1 MRCVYCSSGRASP
14 HVGLTRLQP
23 RPSMSLVLDDPPLSF
38 WAEMRLIAARALQ
51 VWWLVPQRHKF
62 ALVGSALLMVVTSL
76 CCTLIPLQLGRL
88 LDQIKIGTESGLDA
102 ATLSGIAG

>member
-1 MRCVYCSSGRASP
+1 MFASCA
-14 HVGLTRLQP
+14 
-23 RPSMSLVLDDPPLSF
+23 D
-38 WAEMRLIAARALQ
+38 RLIAARALQ

-88 LDQIKIGTESGLDA
+88 LDQIGLGGMGVIYKAEDVKRIRFVGLNFPARRCQTREIVGT
-102 ATLSGIAG
+102 